1 MGHWLIELSYCA
13 PFVTAGKCGAFK
25 RERKTKKCIYIYI
38 YIYILNLVWSHT
50 VRIIAFILKLK
61 RKKKNVLSYYFI
73 YIL

>member
-38 YIYILNLVWSHT
+38 YIYILNLVWS
-50 VRIIAFILKLK
+50 RIIAFILKLK
-61 RKKKNVLSYYFI
+61 RKKNNVLSYYFI